1 MSRIGK
7 QPVPIPAGVEV
18 SVAGTEVVVKGPKGQ
33 LSQPLLPGVRID
45 VDNGHV
51 VVQRESEAKQHR
63 AMHGLARS
71 LVANMV
77 EGVTKG
83 YQKNLE
89 LKGVGYRAQMQGKNL
104 VLSVGYSHPVEI
116 APPEGI
122 EIEVPQPTKIVVK
135 GIDKQAVGQV
145 AADIRAVRPPEP
157 YLGKGIMYEG
167 ERIRRKAGKSGRAK
181 G

>member
-18 SVAGTEVVVKGPKGQ
+18 NVGDSEVVVKGPKGQ
-33 LSQPLLPGVRID
+33 LSQPLLPGIRIN

-51 VVQRESEAKQHR
+51 VVERTSDEKRHR

-122 EIEVPQPTKIVVK
+122 ELEVPQPTKIVVK
-135 GIDKQAVGQV
+135 GIDKQLVGQV
-145 AADIRAVRPPEP
+145 AANIRAVRPPEP

-167 ERIRRKAGKSGRAK
+167 ERIRRKAGKSGRAR
-181 G
+181 

>member
-18 SVAGTEVVVKGPKGQ
+18 NVGDSEVVVKGPKGQ
-33 LSQPLLPGVRID
+33 LSQPLLPGIRIN

-51 VVQRESEAKQHR
+51 VVERTSDEKRHR

-122 EIEVPQPTKIVVK
+122 ELEVPQPTKIVVK
-135 GIDKQAVGQV
+135 GIDKQLVGQV

-167 ERIRRKAGKSGRAK
+167 ERIRRKAGKSGRAR
-181 G
+181 